1 MKNKINNKEELISTI
16 KYIIKNSE
24 SQEGAFEKIDEL
36 FYNIL
41 SRDNLVYIILDFLQ
55 DRDSNLKSLDEEICI
70 GQDLRVVH

>member
-1 MKNKINNKEELISTI
+1 MKNKIDNKEELISTI

-24 SQEGAFEKIDEL
+24 SQEGAFEKIDDL

>member
-1 MKNKINNKEELISTI
+1 MKNKIDNKEELISTI

>member
-24 SQEGAFEKIDEL
+24 SQEEAETIDNL
-36 FYNIL
+36 FYEVLTVNDLIQIIL
-41 SRDNLVYIILDFLQ
+41 SFLENT
-55 DRDSNLKSLDEEICI
+55 DLESMDEKICI

>member
-1 MKNKINNKEELISTI
+1 MKNKIDNKEELISTI

-24 SQEGAFEKIDEL
+24 SQEEAFETVDDL

-41 SRDNLVYIILDFLQ
+41 SRDDLVYIILSFLE
-55 DRDSNLKSLDEEICI
+55 DKNLESMDEKICI

>member
-24 SQEGAFEKIDEL
+24 SQEEAFETIDDL
-36 FYNIL
+36 FYEVL
-41 SRDNLVYIILDFLQ
+41 TVDDLVYIILSFLE
-55 DRDSNLKSLDEEICI
+55 DDNLESMDEKLCI

>member
-24 SQEGAFEKIDEL
+24 SQEEAFETVDDL
-36 FYNIL
+36 FYEVLTVN
-41 SRDNLVYIILDFLQ
+41 DLVYIILSFLE
-55 DRDSNLKSLDEEICI
+55 DTDLESMDEKICI

>member
-24 SQEGAFEKIDEL
+24 SQEEAFETIDDL
-36 FYNIL
+36 FYEVLTVN
-41 SRDNLVYIILDFLQ
+41 DLVYIFLSFLE
-55 DRDSNLKSLDEEICI
+55 DTDLESMDEKICI

>member
-24 SQEGAFEKIDEL
+24 SQEEAFETVDDL

-41 SRDNLVYIILDFLQ
+41 SRDDLVYIILSFLE
-55 DRDSNLKSLDEEICI
+55 DKNLESMDEKICI

>member
-24 SQEGAFEKIDEL
+24 SQEGAFEKVDDL

-41 SRDNLVYIILDFLQ
+41 SRDDLVYIILSFLEDTTLKSMDEKICVGQ
-55 DRDSNLKSLDEEICI
+55 NLK
-70 GQDLRVVH
+70 VVH

>member
-1 MKNKINNKEELISTI
+1 MKNKIDNKEELISTI

-24 SQEGAFEKIDEL
+24 SQEVAFEKVDDL

-41 SRDNLVYIILDFLQ
+41 SRNDLVYIILSFLE
-55 DRDSNLKSLDEEICI
+55 DKNLESMDEKICI

>member
-24 SQEGAFEKIDEL
+24 SQEEAFETIDDL
-36 FYNIL
+36 FYEVLTVN
-41 SRDNLVYIILDFLQ
+41 DLVYIILSFLE
-55 DRDSNLKSLDEEICI
+55 DTDLESMDEKICI

>member
-24 SQEGAFEKIDEL
+24 SQEEAFETVDDL
-36 FYNIL
+36 FYEVLTVDDLIQIIL
-41 SRDNLVYIILDFLQ
+41 SFLE
-55 DRDSNLKSLDEEICI
+55 DTCLESMDEKICI